1 MYGEEVYA
9 GHPEE
14 FSPVS
19 ESAYSA
25 AASVY
30 GMLLGSFT
38 SGAGAGAGVLFKG
51 ATAGTWGVRVFPA
64 APWANASFFRLRA
77 QGALLVSAQR
87 EGGATAWVAVE
98 ADALAAG
105 GAAGDPVPAFF
116 VVCADWAALA
126 EPLLV
131 AAAPGVTAVPVAG
144 KPGTWLVAGL
154 ARGGAVGLAPG
165 GGGGGVP
172 DFVVREVTGRNASEF
187 NFWGSRFVYTG
198 ELP

>member
-38 SGAGAGAGVLFKG
+38 TGGAGTGLLFN
-51 ATAGTWGVRVFPA
+51 ATADGTWGVRVWPA

-77 QGALLVSAQR
+77 QGALLVSAVR
-87 EGGATAWVAVE
+87 VAGATAWVAVE
-98 ADALAAG
+98 ADMLAAG
-105 GAAGDPVPAFF
+105 GAAGATVPAFALE
-116 VVCADWAALA
+116 VGDWAALSA
-126 EPLLV
+126 PLQVVSGGGVTVTPV
-131 AAAPGVTAVPVAG
+131 AAAPGR
-144 KPGTWLVAGL
+144 WLVAGL
-154 ARGGAVGLAPG
+154 RRGGAAGVAPG
-165 GGGGGVP
+165 GTALP
-172 DFVVREVTGRNASEF
+172 DFVVREVQGRNESEY
-187 NFWGSRFVYTG
+187 NYWGSRFVYSG